1 MEKDMKKEHEAEIN
15 AISNVIFSFHTVLL
29 LAFTLGTL
37 LVLLYYF
44 GLLYHL
50 TRCFFVIIFID
61 VNIVIIFHHAI
72 VFKHR
77 K

>member
-1 MEKDMKKEHEAEIN
+1 MEKDMKKEYEAEIN

-44 GLLYHL
+44 GLL
-50 TRCFFVIIFID
+50 
-61 VNIVIIFHHAI
+61 
-72 VFKHR
+72 
-77 K
+77 